1 MTSEPVLGWAILG
14 IVALHRVV
22 EVFVD
27 AGNTRRLLAQGGT
40 LVRDDGFGA
49 MVTFHV
55 LWFAGLLAE
64 RVVLGARIPAA
75 NLALPLVGALLVV
88 EALRVWVLG
97 TLGRRFTVRVV
108 VVPGERPVTRGPY
121 RFTRHPNYLV
131 VVAEVLLVPLLL
143 GCWRTAL
150 VGSLAARCRCSWRRI
165 RREEA
170 AWARLA
176 PARP

>member
-1 MTSEPVLGWAILG
+1 VTSEPVLGWVILAIL
-14 IVALHRVV
+14 ALHRVA

-27 AGNTRRLLAQGGT
+27 AANTRRLEARGGV

-49 MVTFHV
+49 MLAFHV
-55 LWFAGLLAE
+55 MWFAGLLAE
-64 RVVLGARIPAA
+64 RAVLGARIPSA

-88 EALRVWVLG
+88 EALRAWVLG

-108 VVPGERPVTRGPY
+108 VVPGERPITRGPY
-121 RFTRHPNYLV
+121 RFTRHPGYVV

-150 VGSLAARCRCSWRRI
+150 VGSLLHAPVLGRRV